1 MKEQNLLAIT
11 EDQQT
16 KTKFALLKNK
26 SFLFIWLSSIFTSL
40 ASSMYTLIASW
51 YVVKKLGAGEISGIV
66 LMVTSIPRLLLMPIG
81 GVVADRFKRS
91 QIMIVS
97 GSTRALLIFIMALCM
112 MTNALSIP
120 LLLVFAFLFGTLED
134 SIGQQPHRFYQLS
147 FQRNI
152 YHKQIL

>member
-51 YVVKKLGAGEISGIV
+51 YVVKGLGAG
-66 LMVTSIPRLLLMPIG
+66 
-81 GVVADRFKRS
+81 
-91 QIMIVS
+91 
-97 GSTRALLIFIMALCM
+97 
-112 MTNALSIP
+112 
-120 LLLVFAFLFGTLED
+120 
-134 SIGQQPHRFYQLS
+134 
-147 FQRNI
+147 
-152 YHKQIL
+152 QILEL

>member
-1 MKEQNLLAIT
+1 
-11 EDQQT
+11 
-16 KTKFALLKNK
+16 
-26 SFLFIWLSSIFTSL
+26 
-40 ASSMYTLIASW
+40 
-51 YVVKKLGAGEISGIV
+51 
-66 LMVTSIPRLLLMPIG
+66 MVTTIPRLLLMPIG